1 MGGVNRDELVP
12 EPSAATTRYWE
23 AANEGRL
30 ELPRCR
36 DCGEWVFYPREWC
49 PHCHGTDLEWTE
61 ASGDG
66 VVYTYTVLHSTPVDA
81 YVEAVPYVLAVVEL
95 VEGPRMMANVV
106 GCDPTDVEVG
116 SEVSVTFERREG
128 QALPQFELS

>member
-12 EPSAATTRYWE
+12 EPSAATARYWE

-36 DCGEWVFYPREWC
+36 DCDEWVFYPREWC
-49 PHCHGTDLEWTE
+49 PQCHGTDLEWTE

-66 VVYTYTVLHSTPVDA
+66 VVYTFTVLHSTPVGA